1 MHACLYYKPGI
12 LKQKLSRSEIKLMK
26 DYCDKNK
33 INLKECGKIVIAKN
47 KSEAKNLDGFFEIG
61 IKNKLKN
68 LEKITSKEV
77 LGVN

>member
-1 MHACLYYKPGI
+1 
-12 LKQKLSRSEIKLMK
+12 MK

-47 KSEAKNLDGFFEIG
+47 KSEANNLDGFFEIG